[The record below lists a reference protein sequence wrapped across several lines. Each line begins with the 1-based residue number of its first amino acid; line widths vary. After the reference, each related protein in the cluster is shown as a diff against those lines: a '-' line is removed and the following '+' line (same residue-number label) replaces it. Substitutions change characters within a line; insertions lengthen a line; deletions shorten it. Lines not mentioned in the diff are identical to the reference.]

1 MNHSYSSVSPATP
14 PDTPTAARS
23 PSRGA
28 ELDSVIPP
36 GKWTS
41 QWHIVRLNI
50 AIASL
55 ALFSSANGY
64 DGSLMNGIIALPSW
78 NHFMDHPRGS
88 WLGLINSMYSLGCII
103 AYPTAAWVSNKYGRK
118 PGLYVGYTSMALGTA
133 LQTLARTHGAFI
145 AARLFIGIAS
155 GFFLSVPLLIAEN
168 AYPTQ
173 RSIVSALYNC
183 GWYAGSMVAA
193 WIVFATRLVDSS
205 WSWRT
210 PSLLQILLPLCTLPG
225 FIMID
230 ESPRWLVAQGRVD
243 EARAILAKNHAG
255 GDLTSPLVVFEMR
268 EIQANIHAESA
279 DGGAKWSDLWATK
292 GNRHRL
298 WITVTLGIFT
308 QWVGNGVVSYYLSLV
323 LETVGITS
331 VTHQTLISACLQMW
345 NLFWASLAAFNSDRL
360 GRRMLFLV
368 SGSVMLVSYSIIT
381 GLSGSFASTGNK
393 ATGLAV
399 IPCLFIYF
407 FGYDISLTPLLVS
420 YPVEIWPYALR
431 AMGLSVAFVVALMC
445 IFFNTFVNP
454 VALESLGWK
463 YYIVFVVFLV
473 AMLITVYFTYP
484 ETRGHTLETIAYI
497 FDGDDA
503 APVSRAGDDCP
514 AFRRRTH
521 KAADTNN
528 ENDGPS
534 PAAHSASSDSECASP
549 SSLDGMLP
557 ASSTDRLTSAR

>member
-1 MNHSYSSVSPATP
+1 MATKHSKAAPATGSAA
-14 PDTPTAARS
+14 TKPTQNASADLVS
-23 PSRGA
+23 VLPS
-28 ELDSVIPP
+28 D
-36 GKWTS
+36 KWTS
-41 QWHIVRLNI
+41 QWHIVRLNL
-50 AIASL
+50 AIGSL
-55 ALFSSANGY
+55 VLFSSANGY

-78 NHFMDHPRGS
+78 NRFMDHPRGS
-88 WLGLINSMYSLGCII
+88 WLGLINAMYSLGCVI
-103 AYPTAAWVSNKYGRK
+103 AYPVAARVSNRYGRK
-118 PGLYVGYTSMALGTA
+118 PGLYVGYTSMAIGTA
-133 LQTLARTHGAFI
+133 LQTLAQSHAAFI
-145 AARLFIGIAS
+145 IARLFIGIAS

-183 GWYAGSMVAA
+183 GWYSGSMVAA
-193 WIVFATRLVDSS
+193 WVVFATRLVDSS
-205 WSWRT
+205 WAWRT
-210 PSLLQILLPLCTLPG
+210 PSLLQMLLPLCTLPG
-225 FIMID
+225 FIAID
-230 ESPRWLVAQGRVD
+230 ESPRWLVAQGRDD

-255 GDLTSPLVVFEMR
+255 GDLDSPLVAFEMR
-268 EIQANIHAESA
+268 EIQSTIRAETAS
-279 DGGAKWSDLWATK
+279 GGAKWADLWATK

-360 GRRMLFLV
+360 GRRMLFLA
-368 SGSVMLVSYSIIT
+368 SGSIMLVSYSIIT

-399 IPCLFIYF
+399 IPFLFIYF

-431 AMGLSVAFVVALMC
+431 AMGLSVAFVVALLC
-445 IFFNTFVNP
+445 VFFNTFVNP
-454 VALESLGWK
+454 VALDSMGWK

-473 AMLITVYFTYP
+473 AMLVTVYFTYP

-497 FDGDDA
+497 FDGDDTA
-503 APVSRAGDDCP
+503 PLNVPTHHGAPVVIGHVDKASGSDTDPASREA
-514 AFRRRTH
+514 
-521 KAADTNN
+521 
-528 ENDGPS
+528 NDS
-534 PAAHSASSDSECASP
+534 DYASS
-549 SSLDGMLP
+549 SSLAHMLP
-557 ASSTDRLTSAR
+557 ESSTDRLTRSR